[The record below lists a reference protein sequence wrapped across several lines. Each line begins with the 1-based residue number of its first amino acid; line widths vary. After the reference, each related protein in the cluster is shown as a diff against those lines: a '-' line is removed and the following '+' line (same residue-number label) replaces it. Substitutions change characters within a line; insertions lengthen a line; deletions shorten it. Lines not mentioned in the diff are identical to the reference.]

1 MKFQIKIILATT
13 LTLILILFYLNTM
26 VINYMEY
33 IKEDILSQSFDKNKQ
48 MKRDFVEKRF
58 QEYVLNVLLWEFLLV
73 LALMLILYKVIDRM
87 MRQEREYKDFLELL
101 LITISHKFGNFLAAQ
116 KGNIEILKI
125 RHEPKALHRLET
137 SYNYLQ
143 EDLQSIVDSI
153 NRFKELSHIREKINI
168 RELIEKSLAMS
179 PYELNLKSKFR
190 DVYVYGNRQI
200 VENIIFPI
208 IDNAFKYS
216 EGNIQIRL
224 TEKYLAIRNRI
235 VSTDRGSGVGLKI
248 AETLAKKQGFKL
260 HFHGKGDYFIS
271 VLKFK

>member
-1 MKFQIKIILATT
+1 
-13 LTLILILFYLNTM
+13 
-26 VINYMEY
+26 MEY
-33 IKEDILSQSFDKNKQ
+33 LKEDILSQSYDKYEQ
-48 MKRDFVEKRF
+48 IKRDLVEKRF

-73 LALMLILYKVIDRM
+73 LALMWILYKVIERM
-87 MRQEREYKDFLELL
+87 TRQEREYKDFLELL
-101 LITISHKFGNFLAAQ
+101 LLTISHKFGNFLAAQ

-125 RHEPKALHRLET
+125 RHEPKALHRLEI

-168 RELIEKSLAMS
+168 RKVIEKSLAMS

-208 IDNAFKYS
+208 IENAFKYS

-235 VSTDRGSGVGLKI
+235 FSTDRGSGVGLKI
-248 AETLAKKQGFKL
+248 AETLAKKQGFQL
-260 HFHGKGDYFIS
+260 HFRSKGDYFIS
-271 VLKFK
+271 VLEFK

>member
-1 MKFQIKIILATT
+1 MIVIL
-13 LTLILILFYLNTM
+13 LYLNTM

-33 IKEDILSQSFDKNKQ
+33 LKEDILYIAHEKDRLP
-48 MKRDFVEKRF
+48 KRGIVEEKF
-58 QEYVLNVLLWEFLLV
+58 QEYVKSVLLWEFLLV
-73 LALMLILYKVIDRM
+73 LSLMFILYKVIDRM
-87 MRQEREYKDFLELL
+87 TRQEREYKDFLELIIL
-101 LITISHKFGNFLAAQ
+101 TISHKFGNFLAAQ

-125 RHEPKALHRLET
+125 RHEPKALHRLEK

-153 NRFKELSHIREKINI
+153 NRFKELSHFREKINI
-168 RELIEKSLAMS
+168 REVIEKSLAMS
-179 PYELNLKSKFR
+179 SSELNLKSKFR

-224 TEKYLAIRNRI
+224 SEKYLAIRNRI
-235 VSTDRGSGVGLKI
+235 VPTERGSGVGLKI
-248 AETLAKKQGFKL
+248 AEILSKKQGFKL
-260 HFHGKGDYFIS
+260 HFRGKGDYFIS